1 MVAGEDWDLS
11 TVALYEVRAQL
22 GKTAAQAEFF
32 ARRNS
37 KKGLWLAT
45 SYELAWFD
53 GAVRFSVT
61 FRVQKVDSSVAE
73 TEKRL
78 RKLLALLDKLLE
90 QTVEKLK
97 KEGIEVVLEKRSH
110 IGWGSYADVA
120 SVEAFVRLENV
131 DAEKLLGV
139 KGRRWRILGDSE
151 TWVGGARTS
160 ELKALEKEVEQ
171 EGEVPELEAP
181 LVVEIPVRKVPES
194 GWIRLYE
201 AVLKYGIPLVPLT
214 KLVQAGRV
222 RGYCGFDERGRPMM
236 YVNEEEVKAL
246 AEMYRPKPSPLK
258 RENSQ

>member
-1 MVAGEDWDLS
+1 MEGWDLN
-11 TVALYEVRAQL
+11 TIALYEVRAQL

-37 KKGLWLAT
+37 KRGLWLAT

-53 GAVRFSVT
+53 NAVRFSVT

-78 RKLLALLDKLLE
+78 RKLLVLLDKLLA
-90 QTVEKLK
+90 QTVERLK
-97 KEGIEVVLEKRSH
+97 KEGIEVVLEKRLH

-131 DAEKLLGV
+131 DAEKLFGV

-151 TWVGGARTS
+151 TWAGGARTS
-160 ELKALEKEVEQ
+160 ELKALEKEVER
-171 EGEVPELEAP
+171 GEEALELEGPAFI
-181 LVVEIPVRKVPES
+181 EIPVRKVPES
-194 GWIRLYE
+194 GWIKLHE
-201 AVLKYGIPLVPLT
+201 AVLKYGIPLLVLD
-214 KLVQAGRV
+214 KLGREG
-222 RGYCGFDERGRPMM
+222 RIQLKYGIDERGRPMM

-258 RENSQ
+258 QENSQ